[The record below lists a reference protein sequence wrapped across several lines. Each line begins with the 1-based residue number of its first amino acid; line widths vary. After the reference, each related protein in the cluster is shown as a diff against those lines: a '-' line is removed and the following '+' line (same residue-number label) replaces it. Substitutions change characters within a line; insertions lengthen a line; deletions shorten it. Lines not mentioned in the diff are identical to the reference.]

1 MTIITSITAL
11 PSCPYNDTDYVG
23 VVVTSGIS
31 SYFRVSGVDLQNIVS
46 VRWYPKNPSSLEF
59 SMREL
64 ILVDN
69 TTATFM
75 IKVEN
80 NFLDTSDRAGNISFA
95 LNDGTTISF
104 PVKTYGPVSAGPLW
118 TAPNQGLITG

>member
-1 MTIITSITAL
+1 MTIITSILAL
-11 PSCPYNDTDYVG
+11 PSCPFNDTDYVG
-23 VVVTSGIS
+23 VAVTSGVTC
-31 SYFRVSGVDLQNIVS
+31 YYRVEGVDLNNIVS

-69 TTATFM
+69 TVGTFM

-80 NFLDTSDRAGNISFA
+80 NFLDTTDRAGHISFA
-95 LNDGTTISF
+95 LDTGETLTF
-104 PVKTYGPVSAGPLW
+104 PVKTYGPVSVGPLW
-118 TAPNQGLITG
+118 TAPGQGLITG